1 MGLNYIV
8 GLIEGLLFLVL
19 SIGIIVYAFSLHSY
33 GEWALSPALFPL
45 ILGGVLFCFSL
56 ILLVKRYRSKF
67 KERQGVSIDW
77 FLALGSV
84 GLSITY
90 ALLLP
95 VLHFTLSTLLYLSSF
110 LLILGVRNLWI
121 LIGLPIGLTVSIY
134 YIFGVLLKVVLP

>member
-56 ILLVKRYRSKF
+56 T
-67 KERQGVSIDW
+67 KEAIPG
-77 FLALGSV
+77 LATRLC
-84 GLSITY
+84 
-90 ALLLP
+90 
-95 VLHFTLSTLLYLSSF
+95 F
-110 LLILGVRNLWI
+110 LLFFELVFLE
-121 LIGLPIGLTVSIY
+121 
-134 YIFGVLLKVVLP
+134 F